1 MIKAP
6 IIIDNGSGVM
16 KAGLGGDEKPTLNF
30 NTYVGRPKHE
40 RIMLNA
46 NDQEIFIGSAAE
58 KYKGL
63 IKLSYPIEHGV
74 V

>member
-1 MIKAP
+1 MVEFADGMIKAP

-16 KAGLGGDEKPTLNF
+16 KAGLGGDEKPALNF

-46 NDQEIFIGSAAE
+46 ND
-58 KYKGL
+58 
-63 IKLSYPIEHGV
+63 
-74 V
+74 